1 MGTNASVGVTV
12 TANGHEISGERRAG
26 SAPVLRVAQWATG
39 NVGRRSLREV
49 IRHPSLE
56 LVGVL
61 TYNADKEGVDAGDL
75 AGEAP
80 TGVLATTDRASI
92 RELGADCVLYMPS
105 TLDLDDVCAL
115 LGAGTNI
122 VTTCSE
128 FAVDG
133 FRLGPQGRARVLDA
147 CERGGTSV
155 YATGSSPGF
164 ITEALPFALLS
175 LQRNTESIQIWEFA
189 NMSRRDSPEMIFDS
203 MGFGKPPG
211 EFPSQRVAR
220 LLGNFGAS
228 LNLLAE
234 AAGKPIESWR
244 AAGEVAVAR
253 EDTTIVAGVVRAG
266 TVAAQRTT
274 IIGTSGDADVVSFT
288 ACWYCATEVDPQWD
302 LGRTGWRVKVVGE
315 APFEFDLAF
324 PVPLEDLNQW
334 TPAFT
339 ANRPVNAVPYV
350 CAARPGILSTVDLP
364 PITPAGPRTHAWGSS
379 GL

>member
-1 MGTNASVGVTV
+1 VLSGDPITAS
-12 TANGHEISGERRAG
+12 AREISGERRPRP
-26 SAPVLRVAQWATG
+26 APVLRVAQWATG
-39 NVGRRSLREV
+39 NVGRRALREL

-61 TYNADKEGVDAGDL
+61 TYNPEKEGVDAGDL
-75 AGEAP
+75 CGEP
-80 TGVLATTDRASI
+80 RTGITATTDRDAI
-92 RELGADCVLYMPS
+92 RGLGADCVLYMPMA
-105 TLDLDDVCAL
+105 TDLDDVCAL
-115 LGAGTNI
+115 LAGGTNI
-122 VTTCSE
+122 VTTRGE

-133 FRLGPQGRARVLDA
+133 FRLGEQGRARVLEA

-164 ITEALPFALLS
+164 ISEALPFALLS
-175 LQRNTESIQIWEFA
+175 LQRNTESIHIWEFA
-189 NMSRRDSPEMIFDS
+189 NMSRRDSPEMIFGG

-211 EFPSQRVAR
+211 AFPEGRVSR
-220 LLGNFGAS
+220 LLGDFGIS

-234 AAGKPIESWR
+234 AAGKRIDSWR
-244 AAGEVAVAR
+244 AVGEVALAR
-253 EDTTIVAGVVRAG
+253 EDTTIVAGVVPAG
-266 TVAAQRTT
+266 TVGAQRTT
-274 IIGTSGDADVVSFT
+274 ITGISGGADVVHFT
-288 ACWYCATEVDPQWD
+288 ACWYCATDLDPQWD

-364 PITPAGPRTHAWGSS
+364 HITPWDARTT
-379 GL
+379 